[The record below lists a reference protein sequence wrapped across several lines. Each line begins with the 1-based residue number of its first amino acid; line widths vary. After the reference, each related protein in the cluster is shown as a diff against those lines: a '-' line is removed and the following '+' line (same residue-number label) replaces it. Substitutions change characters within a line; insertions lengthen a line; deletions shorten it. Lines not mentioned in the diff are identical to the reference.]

1 MTVKSNIC
9 VTKSVQFF
17 VNAEDYFVHA
27 TATNDSSFF
36 WGGIGKGIVSRDF
49 RVTQSISM
57 DRALYPSLNYGFF
70 LIFFKCH
77 FHIKLQYNQ
86 P

>member
-57 DRALYPSLNYGFF
+57 DRALCPSFNYGFF
-70 LIFFKCH
+70 QFFFKMS
-77 FHIKLQYNQ
+77 FSYKTAI
-86 P
+86 